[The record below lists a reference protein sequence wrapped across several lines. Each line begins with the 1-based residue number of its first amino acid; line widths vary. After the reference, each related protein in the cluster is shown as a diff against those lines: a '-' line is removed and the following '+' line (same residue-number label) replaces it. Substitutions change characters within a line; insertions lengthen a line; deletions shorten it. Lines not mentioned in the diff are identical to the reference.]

1 MLQVTYPLI
10 NSSSFQSLVGCAVML
25 LGIKAMIYLCNYI
38 FYRFSPVRS
47 SPDVTTLSGWAMV
60 GLFVA
65 FVCPI
70 AFFFCE
76 LGGLFSDQ
84 LVRTLLP
91 IIVILMVVLPI
102 GIFKYEKRAWLR
114 RNPKHSRLFLP
125 KYNKRVINFGVSI
138 SKVDDITYGRG
149 VSFSWFD
156 GYFITSGRHRVTFQF
171 YEYRFLKYRAGHKI
185 IYKKEMEFNFHPGTV
200 YVIEVLP
207 DIQTFRIVE
216 DKTRFV

>member
-1 MLQVTYPLI
+1 MLQAICPLI
-10 NSSSFQSLVGCAVML
+10 NSLFFQSLVGFAVML
-25 LGIKAMIYLCNYI
+25 LGIKAMIYLCNFI

-47 SPDVTTLSGWAMV
+47 FPDVTTLSGWAMV
-60 GLFVA
+60 GLLVA
-65 FVCPI
+65 FVSPV

-84 LVRTLLP
+84 LVRTLLF
-91 IIVILMVVLPI
+91 IIIILMVVSPI
-102 GIFKYEKRAWLR
+102 GIFKYEKRVWLR
-114 RNPKHSRLFLP
+114 RNPEHSRLSLP
-125 KYNKRVINFGVSI
+125 KYNKRVINLGVSI

-156 GYFITSGRHRVTFQF
+156 GYFIAAGRHRVTFQF
-171 YEYRFLKYRAGHKI
+171 YEHRFLKRRTAHKV

>member
-10 NSSSFQSLVGCAVML
+10 NSLFFQSLVGFAVML
-25 LGIKAMIYLCNYI
+25 LGIKAMIYLCNFI

-47 SPDVTTLSGWAMV
+47 FPDVITLSGWAMV
-60 GLFVA
+60 GLLVA

-84 LVRTLLP
+84 LVKTLLP
-91 IIVILMVVLPI
+91 IIVILMVVSPI

-125 KYNKRVINFGVSI
+125 KYNKRVRNFGVSI

-156 GYFITSGRHRVTFQF
+156 GYFIAAGRHRVTFQF
-171 YEYRFLKYRAGHKI
+171 YEYRFLKRHAAHKV

>member
-1 MLQVTYPLI
+1 MCSYAVRHKGNDILVQLYFLPFLSCPFFSRCDNTLRVGNGRT
-10 NSSSFQSLVGCAVML
+10 FCSLCL
-25 LGIKAMIYLCNYI
+25 S
-38 FYRFSPVRS
+38 YR
-47 SPDVTTLSGWAMV
+47 L
-60 GLFVA
+60 
-65 FVCPI
+65 
-70 AFFFCE
+70 FFCE

-84 LVRTLLP
+84 LVRTLIP
-91 IIVILMVVLPI
+91 IIVILMVVSPI

-125 KYNKRVINFGVSI
+125 KYNKRVRNFGVSI

-156 GYFITSGRHRVTFQF
+156 GYFIAAGRHRVTFQF

-185 IYKKEMEFNFHPGTV
+185 IYKKEMEFNFHPGAV

>member
-10 NSSSFQSLVGCAVML
+10 SSSSFQSLVGCAVML

-156 GYFITSGRHRVTFQF
+156 GYFIAAGRHRVTFQF

-185 IYKKEMEFNFHPGTV
+185 IYKKEMEFNFHPGAV

>member
-1 MLQVTYPLI
+1 MLQSICPLI
-10 NSSSFQSLVGCAVML
+10 NSLFFQSLVGFAVML
-25 LGIKAMIYLCNYI
+25 LGIKVMIYLCNCI

-47 SPDVTTLSGWAMV
+47 FPDVSILSWWAMV
-60 GLFVA
+60 GLLLA

-70 AFFFCE
+70 AFFFCK

-84 LVRTLLP
+84 LVRTLLF
-91 IIVILMVVLPI
+91 IIVILLVVSPI

-114 RNPKHSRLFLP
+114 LNPKHSRLFLP
-125 KYNKRVINFGVSI
+125 KYNKRVRNFGVLI

-156 GYFITSGRHRVTFQF
+156 GYFIAAGRHRVTFQF
-171 YEYRFLKYRAGHKI
+171 YEYRFLKRHAAHKV
-185 IYKKEMEFNFHPGTV
+185 IYKKEMEFNFHPGAV

>member
-1 MLQVTYPLI
+1 MLQSICPLI
-10 NSSSFQSLVGCAVML
+10 NSLFFQYLVGSAVML

-47 SPDVTTLSGWAMV
+47 FPDVTTLSGWAMV
-60 GLFVA
+60 GLLVA
-65 FVCPI
+65 FVSPV

-91 IIVILMVVLPI
+91 IIVILIVVSPI
-102 GIFKYEKRAWLR
+102 GIFKHEKRAWLR

-125 KYNKRVINFGVSI
+125 KYNKRVRNFGVSI

-156 GYFITSGRHRVTFQF
+156 GYFIAAGRHRVTFQF
-171 YEYRFLKYRAGHKI
+171 YEYRFLKRRTGHKV

>member
-156 GYFITSGRHRVTFQF
+156 GYFITAGRHRVTFQF

>member
-10 NSSSFQSLVGCAVML
+10 NSLFFQSLVGFAVML
-25 LGIKAMIYLCNYI
+25 LGIKAMIYLCNFI

-47 SPDVTTLSGWAMV
+47 FPDVTTLSGWAMV
-60 GLFVA
+60 GLLAA
-65 FVCPI
+65 FVCPV

-76 LGGLFSDQ
+76 VGGLFSDQ
-84 LVRTLLP
+84 LVWTLLP
-91 IIVILMVVLPI
+91 IIVILIVVLPI

-125 KYNKRVINFGVSI
+125 KYNKRVRNFGVSI

-156 GYFITSGRHRVTFQF
+156 GYFITAGRHRVTFQF
-171 YEYRFLKYRAGHKI
+171 YEYRFLKRRTAHKV
-185 IYKKEMEFNFHPGTV
+185 IYKKEMEFNFHQGTV

>member
-156 GYFITSGRHRVTFQF
+156 GYFIAAGRHRVTFQF

>member
-156 GYFITSGRHRVTFQF
+156 GSFLTAGRHRVVFEF
-171 YEYRFLKYRAGHKI
+171 YEERILSRHNMRNDLYKEEIVFNFRAGK
-185 IYKKEMEFNFHPGTV
+185 V
-200 YVIEVLP
+200 YVIEPLP
-207 DIQTFRIVE
+207 EERTFRIVE

>member
-10 NSSSFQSLVGCAVML
+10 NSLFFQSLVGFAVML
-25 LGIKAMIYLCNYI
+25 LGIKAMIYLCNFI

-47 SPDVTTLSGWAMV
+47 FPDVTTLSGWAMV
-60 GLFVA
+60 GLLAA
-65 FVCPI
+65 FVCPV

-76 LGGLFSDQ
+76 VGGLFSDQ
-84 LVRTLLP
+84 LVWTLLP
-91 IIVILMVVLPI
+91 IIVILIVVLPI

-125 KYNKRVINFGVSI
+125 KYNKRVRNLGVSI

-156 GYFITSGRHRVTFQF
+156 GYFIAAGRHRVTFQF
-171 YEYRFLKYRAGHKI
+171 YEYRFLKRRTAI
-185 IYKKEMEFNFHPGTV
+185 RLSIRKKWNSISIRVQSM
-200 YVIEVLP
+200 
-207 DIQTFRIVE
+207 
-216 DKTRFV
+216 

>member
-10 NSSSFQSLVGCAVML
+10 NSLFFQSLVGFAVML
-25 LGIKAMIYLCNYI
+25 LGIKAMIYLCNFI

-47 SPDVTTLSGWAMV
+47 FPDVTTLSGWAMV
-60 GLFVA
+60 GLLVA
-65 FVCPI
+65 FVCPV

-84 LVRTLLP
+84 LVRTLLF
-91 IIVILMVVLPI
+91 IIVILIVVSPI

-125 KYNKRVINFGVSI
+125 KYNRRVRNFGVSI

-156 GYFITSGRHRVTFQF
+156 GYFITAGRHRVTFQF
-171 YEYRFLKYRAGHKI
+171 YEYRFLKRHAAHKV

>member
-91 IIVILMVVLPI
+91 IIVILMVVSPI

-125 KYNKRVINFGVSI
+125 KYNKKVINFGVSI

-156 GYFITSGRHRVTFQF
+156 GYFIAAGRHRVTFQF

>member
-10 NSSSFQSLVGCAVML
+10 NSLFFQSLVGFAVML
-25 LGIKAMIYLCNYI
+25 LGIKAMIYLCNFI

-47 SPDVTTLSGWAMV
+47 FPDVTTLSGWAMV
-60 GLFVA
+60 GLLAA

-76 LGGLFSDQ
+76 VGGLFSDQ
-84 LVRTLLP
+84 LVRTLLC
-91 IIVILMVVLPI
+91 IIVILIVVSPI

-125 KYNKRVINFGVSI
+125 KYNKRVRNFGVSI

-156 GYFITSGRHRVTFQF
+156 GYFITAGRHRVTFQF
-171 YEYRFLKYRAGHKI
+171 YEYRFLKRHAAHKV

>member
-38 FYRFSPVRS
+38 FYRFSPIRS
-47 SPDVTTLSGWAMV
+47 FPDVTTLSGWAMV

-84 LVRTLLP
+84 LVRTLIP
-91 IIVILMVVLPI
+91 IIIILMVVSPI

-125 KYNKRVINFGVSI
+125 KYNKRVRNFGVSI

-156 GYFITSGRHRVTFQF
+156 GYFIAAGRHRVTFQF
-171 YEYRFLKYRAGHKI
+171 YEYRFLKRHAAHKV
-185 IYKKEMEFNFHPGTV
+185 IYKKEMEFNFHTGAV

>member
-47 SPDVTTLSGWAMV
+47 FPDVTTLSGWAMV
-60 GLFVA
+60 GLLVA
-65 FVCPI
+65 FVSPI

-84 LVRTLLP
+84 LVRTLIP
-91 IIVILMVVLPI
+91 IIVILMVVSPI

-125 KYNKRVINFGVSI
+125 KYNKRVRNFGVSI

-156 GYFITSGRHRVTFQF
+156 GYFIAAGRHRVTFQF
-171 YEYRFLKYRAGHKI
+171 YEYRFLKRHAAHKV

>member
-84 LVRTLLP
+84 LVRTLIP
-91 IIVILMVVLPI
+91 IIVILMVVSPI

-156 GYFITSGRHRVTFQF
+156 GYFIAAGRHRVTFQF
-171 YEYRFLKYRAGHKI
+171 YEYRFLKRHAAHKV

>member
-156 GYFITSGRHRVTFQF
+156 GYFIAAGRHRVTFQF
-171 YEYRFLKYRAGHKI
+171 YEYRFLKRRAAHKV

>member
-156 GYFITSGRHRVTFQF
+156 GYFIAAGRHRVTFQF
-171 YEYRFLKYRAGHKI
+171 YEYRFLKRHAAHKV

>member
-25 LGIKAMIYLCNYI
+25 LGIKAMIYLCNFI

-47 SPDVTTLSGWAMV
+47 FPDVTTLSGWAMV
-60 GLFVA
+60 GLLVA
-65 FVCPI
+65 FVCPV

-76 LGGLFSDQ
+76 VGGLFSDQ
-84 LVRTLLP
+84 LVWTLLP
-91 IIVILMVVLPI
+91 IIVILIVVLPI

-156 GYFITSGRHRVTFQF
+156 GYFITAGRHRVTFQF
-171 YEYRFLKYRAGHKI
+171 YEYRFLKHRAAHKV
-185 IYKKEMEFNFHPGTV
+185 IYKKEMEFNFHPGAV

-207 DIQTFRIVE
+207 DIQTFHIVE

>member
-47 SPDVTTLSGWAMV
+47 FPDVTTLSGWAMV
-60 GLFVA
+60 GLLVA
-65 FVCPI
+65 FVSPI

-91 IIVILMVVLPI
+91 IIVILIVVSPI

-125 KYNKRVINFGVSI
+125 KYNKRVRNFGVSI

-156 GYFITSGRHRVTFQF
+156 GYFIAAGRHRVTFQF
-171 YEYRFLKYRAGHKI
+171 YEYRFLKRHAAHKV